1 MDIKEIAKDQAFAD
15 LREVFDKAK
24 NAGKD
29 VYYESFNSAENE
41 FTLSYGGEQRT
52 FSQDKIGYENARFWI
67 EDMMAGKYA
76 PNPPGGN
83 GGASNPPKQ
92 SDEPYQVEM
101 DDEYW
106 QMLMNQA
113 TADSMEYV
121 EDAIAIQNSVADSI
135 KFADNADKGF
145 EKSITDAI
153 EAIETLKTQLNDKEF
168 QEATDKLTDILQGG
182 PKEITLMDEE
192 IKLLEDALGRSTDW
206 KANPE
211 INKLFTDMK
220 QKYPI
225 RYAMTEI
232 RGHVNDA
239 ETELKKIFDEVK
251 DVKQYYAVALDSYKN
266 TLKAT
271 GTALAYNIQDNLCAI
286 KTSALDTLR
295 SSLEMSAKALNY
307 AATAFI
313 DLADKSKN
321 AIMKCVRGISK
332 FVDKSL
338 DMITLGGYS
347 KLSHCIEKHN
357 EEAYSKLPDDSFL
370 KKACSFTHN
379 AIEKFRGE
387 DSDTYWK
394 DVQDN
399 AFLWG
404 NIKDENGKVVEYD
417 KSPVQCAQDG
427 ITNTI
432 TKINNK
438 LTEMKDN
445 AKDALENAGKQV
457 VKVCKTAT
465 NNVKAEAFGIKAEI
479 ADRLADVYE
488 RKANR
493 ISAKKQKLLE
503 TDTKLFEIQ
512 TQLESTL
519 HKLTAITP
527 FVRSEYKKNPATENI
542 LNILESAE
550 PSKEVDFLKE
560 MINKEVAKEEKAFNK
575 EQNKAERQHNA
586 KVAGNEIKTTYTE
599 EMLSLVQDDM
609 DKNIKKLEKAQA
621 KLEKLEGKADHF
633 KDVKLEAN
641 IAKATAQGKTND
653 GNEVA
658 DDIGERC

>member
-1 MDIKEIAKDQAFAD
+1 MDIKEIAKNQAFAD

-29 VYYESFNSAENE
+29 VYYESFNSAENK
-41 FTLSYGGEQRT
+41 FTLSYGGEQRI

-67 EDMMAGKYA
+67 EDMMAGKYT
-76 PNPPGGN
+76 PNPPEGN
-83 GGASNPPKQ
+83 GGNSNLPKQ
-92 SDEPYQVEM
+92 SEEPYQVEM

-113 TADSMEYV
+113 TADSIEYV
-121 EDAIAIQNSVADSI
+121 EDAVAIQNSVEDSI
-135 KFADNADKGF
+135 KFAESANRSLEETTNTA
-145 EKSITDAI
+145 INAI
-153 EAIETLKTQLNDKEF
+153 ESLKTQLENEDF
-168 QEATDKLTDILQGG
+168 QVAANKLVDILQGNNKDLTEEETKIIETAFG
-182 PKEITLMDEE
+182 DSTNWKE
-192 IKLLEDALGRSTDW
+192 
-206 KANPE
+206 NPE

-220 QKYPI
+220 EKYPV

-239 ETELKKIFDEVK
+239 EIELKKILDEVK
-251 DVKQYYAVALDSYKN
+251 DVKQYYVAALDSYKN
-266 TLKAT
+266 NLKAT
-271 GTALAYNIQDNLCAI
+271 GVTLAYNIQDNLCAI

-307 AATAFI
+307 AATAFTN
-313 DLADKSKN
+313 LADKAKN
-321 AIMKCVRGISK
+321 AIMECVRSISK

-347 KLSHCIEKHN
+347 KLSHCLEKQN
-357 EEAYSKLPDDSFL
+357 EKNYSKLPDDSFL
-370 KKACSFTHN
+370 KKTYNFAHN
-379 AIEKFRGE
+379 TTAKLRGE

-394 DVQDN
+394 DIQDN

-417 KSPVQCAQDG
+417 KSPIQCAQDG
-427 ITNTI
+427 ITNTA

-445 AKDALENAGKQV
+445 TKDALENAGKQV

-465 NNVKAEAFGIKAEI
+465 NNVKAAAFGVKAEI
-479 ADRLADVYE
+479 ADRLSDVYE
-488 RKANR
+488 KKANR

-550 PSKEVDFLKE
+550 PSKEVTFLKE

-575 EQNKAERQHNA
+575 EQNKAERQYNA
-586 KVAGNEIKTTYTE
+586 KIAGNEITTTYTE
-599 EMLSLVQDDM
+599 EMLSLVQDDI
-609 DKNIKKLEKAQA
+609 DKNIKKLEKAQV
-621 KLEKLEGKADHF
+621 KLEKLEGKADYF
-633 KDVKLEAN
+633 KDVKIKADM
-641 IAKATAQGKTND
+641 AKAMTQDKD
-653 GNEVA
+653 ESFA
-658 DDIGERC
+658 DDASERC